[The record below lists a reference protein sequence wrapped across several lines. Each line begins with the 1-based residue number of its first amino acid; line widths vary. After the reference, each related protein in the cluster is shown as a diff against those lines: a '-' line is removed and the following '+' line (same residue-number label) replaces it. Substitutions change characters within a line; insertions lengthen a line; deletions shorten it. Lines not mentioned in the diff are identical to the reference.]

1 MANFEAKKFS
11 LSDIHNGIRY
21 ANGDIPDA
29 EAINAPIEAAAFAQT
44 LATNTPDIS
53 EIDGGGVASVSIVPS
68 ANGVRFK
75 FNSLKGKEGQ
85 RGRDGAPSI
94 IRGIVASEEELPDP
108 AELGDMK
115 IGYCVGT
122 SSENYR
128 LYLQVGESSNSARWE
143 DFGGFNVG
151 TQIFVNSVLQPT
163 FDATSVVKMNGYNF
177 STSTDIV
184 PYYGGLSSAFRPSV
198 YSFGTGT
205 KIEDAV
211 TKIFNRMGHSEY
223 FYSYVTIPEGFGTHS
238 YLVIGYKSSPIMG
251 TKKGFFHCYRA
262 EPNDFDSPTETVVSF
277 YGDTRKVTVRRKE
290 ILAFK
295 EYDNGYDG
303 VPGAVAY
310 DGNTNGIC
318 AVAMLPESAG
328 ENAYNTVVTSMIF
341 VQEGKTTYGTSCPEF
356 PNCFC
361 TSYVRSDGAAVIRAV
376 GGKIISVQKIG

>member
-1 MANFEAKKFS
+1 MANFKAKTLI

-21 ANGDIPDA
+21 ENGDIPDA

-44 LATNTPDIS
+44 LATNPPDIS
-53 EIDGGGVASVSIVPS
+53 GIDGGGVASVSIVPS

-75 FNSLKGKEGQ
+75 FDSLKGEEGQ

-94 IRGIVASEEELPDP
+94 IKGIVPSEAELPDP
-108 AELGDMK
+108 SELGDMK

-128 LYLQVGESSNSARWE
+128 LYLQVGESPNSARWV

-151 TQIFVNSVLQPT
+151 TQIFVNSALQPT

-184 PYYGGLSSAFRPSV
+184 PSYGGLSATFRPSV
-198 YSFGTGT
+198 YSFGSGT

-211 TKIFNRMGHSEY
+211 TQIYNRIGSSEY
-223 FYSYVTIPEGFGTHS
+223 VYSRVIIPAGFGQLS
-238 YLVIGYKSSPIMG
+238 YLVIGYKASPMMG
-251 TKKGFFHCYRA
+251 TKKGLFHCYLA
-262 EPNDFDSPTETVVSF
+262 ESNDFDSPTETVVSF

-303 VPGAVAY
+303 VPSSVAY
-310 DGNTNGIC
+310 DGNANGIC
-318 AVAMLPESAG
+318 AVAILPESAG